1 MTQEKAWWELKP
13 LQLKH
18 YKTASGARKYA
29 QRTLGRWYIAISDD
43 RCFTSREEKE
53 DLGIWVVILD
63 TRYEMFK
70 AAGMD
75 VETLY
80 SIQETIVGRITTT

>member
-29 QRTLGRWYIAISDD
+29 QRTPGRWYIATSDD
-43 RCFTSREEKE
+43 RCFASKEEKE
-53 DLGIWVVILD
+53 DLGIWVAILD
-63 TRYEMFK
+63 TRYEAFR
-70 AAGMD
+70 AAGRD
-75 VETLY
+75 VEAMYTVR
-80 SIQETIVGRITTT
+80 ETIDGQAP

>member
-29 QRTLGRWYIAISDD
+29 QRTPGRWYIATSFD
-43 RCFTSREEKE
+43 RCFHQRGREGRFGRLGGRLGHTIRSVQSRRHGRRS
-53 DLGIWVVILD
+53 DV
-63 TRYEMFK
+63 RR
-70 AAGMD
+70 AGN
-75 VETLY
+75 
-80 SIQETIVGRITTT
+80 R

>member
-1 MTQEKAWWELKP
+1 MSEQKAWWELKP

-29 QRTLGRWYIAISDD
+29 QRTPGRWYIATSDD
-43 RCFTSREEKE
+43 RCFASEEEKE
-53 DLGIWVVILD
+53 DLGIWVAILD
-63 TRYEMFK
+63 TRYEVFK

-75 VETLY
+75 VEAMYTVH
-80 SIQETIVGRITTT
+80 ETIDGQAP

>member
-29 QRTLGRWYIAISDD
+29 QRTPGRWYIATSDD
-43 RCFTSREEKE
+43 RCFTSSEEKE
-53 DLGIWVVILD
+53 DLGIWVAVLD
-63 TRYEMFK
+63 TRYEAFR

-75 VETLY
+75 VEAMY
-80 SIQETIVGRITTT
+80 AVQETVIGQGD

>member
-29 QRTLGRWYIAISDD
+29 QRTPGRWYIATSFD
-43 RCFTSREEKE
+43 RCFTSEEEKE
-53 DLGIWVVILD
+53 DLGVWVAVLD
-63 TRYEMFK
+63 TRYEAFR

-75 VETLY
+75 VEAMY
-80 SIQETIVGRITTT
+80 AVQETVDGHTP

>member
-18 YKTASGARKYA
+18 YNTASGARKYA
-29 QRTLGRWYIAISDD
+29 QRTPGRWYIATSDD
-43 RCFTSREEKE
+43 RCFASKDEKE
-53 DLGIWVVILD
+53 DLGIWVAVLD
-63 TRYEMFK
+63 TRYEAFR

-75 VETLY
+75 VEAMY
-80 SIQETIVGRITTT
+80 SIHETVDGQAP

>member
-18 YKTASGARKYA
+18 YKAASGARKYA
-29 QRTLGRWYIAISDD
+29 QRTPGRWYIATSDD
-43 RCFTSREEKE
+43 RCFASKEEKE
-53 DLGIWVVILD
+53 DLGIWVAILD
-63 TRYEMFK
+63 TRYEAFR

-75 VETLY
+75 VEAMYTVR
-80 SIQETIVGRITTT
+80 ETIDGQAP

>member
-1 MTQEKAWWELKP
+1 MTQKKAWWELKP

-29 QRTLGRWYIAISDD
+29 QRTPGRWYIATSDD
-43 RCFTSREEKE
+43 RCFASKEEKE
-53 DLGIWVVILD
+53 DLGIWVAILD
-63 TRYEMFK
+63 TRYEAFR

-75 VETLY
+75 VKAMYTVR
-80 SIQETIVGRITTT
+80 ETIDGQAP

>member
-29 QRTLGRWYIAISDD
+29 QRTPGRWYIAISDD

-53 DLGIWVVILD
+53 DLGVWVVILD

-80 SIQETIVGRITTT
+80 SIHETIVGRMTTM

>member
-29 QRTLGRWYIAISDD
+29 QRTPGRWYIATSDD
-43 RCFTSREEKE
+43 RCFASKDEKE
-53 DLGIWVVILD
+53 DLGIWVAILD
-63 TRYEMFK
+63 TRYEVFK
-70 AAGMD
+70 ASEMD
-75 VETLY
+75 VEAMYTVHE
-80 SIQETIVGRITTT
+80 IIDGQTP

>member
-1 MTQEKAWWELKP
+1 MTQKKAWWELKP

-29 QRTLGRWYIAISDD
+29 QRTPGRWYIATSDD
-43 RCFTSREEKE
+43 RCFASKEEKE
-53 DLGIWVVILD
+53 DLGIWVAILD
-63 TRYEMFK
+63 TRYEAFR

-75 VETLY
+75 VEAMYTVR
-80 SIQETIVGRITTT
+80 ETIDGQAP

>member
-1 MTQEKAWWELKP
+1 MSEEKAWWELKP

-29 QRTLGRWYIAISDD
+29 QRTPGRWYIATSDD
-43 RCFTSREEKE
+43 RCFASKEEKE
-53 DLGIWVVILD
+53 NLGIWVDILD
-63 TRYEMFK
+63 TRYEAFR

-75 VETLY
+75 VEAMYTVR
-80 SIQETIVGRITTT
+80 ETIDGQAP